1 MKYYK
6 VLSGGKSCNGGD
18 YVWDLPTK
26 NSDGT
31 WTPGKWTE
39 KINGD
44 LIPYKN
50 GYHICGKNDLVCWL
64 DKEIYEAEYRG
75 EIIRNIDNYT
85 VREVRLL
92 CKIETWNE
100 KVARLFAADC
110 AERVLPNYEAQYPND
125 KRLRLIVK
133 AARDYANGKITS
145 NELSIVAAEA
155 QSVVVLAAKLSKQS
169 TGKISAWS
177 AAESAIRTIMQSNI
191 EIAAHSAARLAA
203 ESASESAVPITDWF
217 IGCPARINAE
227 ISERKWQ
234 TKRLCELLGI

>member
-1 MKYYK
+1 M
-6 VLSGGKSCNGGD
+6 LSGGKSCNGGD
-18 YVWDLPTK
+18 YVWDLPAK

-31 WTPGKWTE
+31 WTPGNWAK
-39 KINGD
+39 KIYGK
-44 LIPYKN
+44 LIPCNN

-64 DKEIYEAEYRG
+64 NKEIYEAEYRG
-75 EIIRNIDNYT
+75 EIIRNIDNYL

-100 KVARLFAADC
+100 RVARLFAADC
-110 AERVLPNYEAQYPND
+110 AERVLPNYEARYPND
-125 KRLRLIVK
+125 KRLRLIIK

-145 NELSIVAAEA
+145 DELSIVAAEA

-177 AAESAIRTIMQSNI
+177 AAESAIRSIMQSNI
-191 EIAAHSAARLAA
+191 EIAAQSAAQLAA
-203 ESASESAVPITDWF
+203 ESASESAAPITDWF
-217 IGCPARINAE
+217 VGCPARINAE